1 MNKITFPGIGLNLNI
16 NKIAFKVGNMEIYWY
31 AIIIVLAIT
40 IAIILCKT
48 KDGKYGIKF
57 DDILELLIYTIPV
70 SIIFA
75 RLYYVVFNWNY
86 YGQNIA
92 QIFNLKNGGIAIYG
106 ALIGGS
112 IVAYI
117 YCKIKKIDFLNL
129 LDYIIPTVA
138 IAQGVGRWGNFIN
151 AEAYG
156 TETNLPWRMGI
167 IENGIYKD
175 VHPTFLYESI
185 ATLIIFIILFKKS
198 EKRKFKGE
206 ILYLYIIMYSFIRF
220 FIEGIRIDSLM
231 LYNIR
236 ISQILSIV
244 LFVAFCVILSKK
256 CKKENKSKN
265 NWSIRKKMTYEN

>member
-1 MNKITFPGIGLNLNI
+1 
-16 NKIAFKVGNMEIYWY
+16 
-31 AIIIVLAIT
+31 
-40 IAIILCKT
+40 
-48 KDGKYGIKF
+48 
-57 DDILELLIYTIPV
+57 
-70 SIIFA
+70 
-75 RLYYVVFNWNY
+75 
-86 YGQNIA
+86 
-92 QIFNLKNGGIAIYG
+92 
-106 ALIGGS
+106 
-112 IVAYI
+112 
-117 YCKIKKIDFLNL
+117 
-129 LDYIIPTVA
+129 
-138 IAQGVGRWGNFIN
+138 
-151 AEAYG
+151 
-156 TETNLPWRMGI
+156 MGI